1 MKNVFLIFL
10 SLCAVS
16 FTWAQ
21 TEIGGT
27 VLPNSETFGK
37 HQLVL
42 NGAGVREKL
51 WIDMYVGAL
60 YLPKKSTNAKAILKN
75 GQPVAVKLYIVSSLI
90 SSKRMSDAV
99 DDGFRKSTKGNI
111 APFLKK
117 IDKFKTFF
125 SEKISKDDVFDI
137 TFQPAIGVVVYK
149 NGKKLG
155 EIQGKDFKNAVFGIW
170 LSEHPANEDLKKA
183 MLGI

>member
-10 SLCAVS
+10 SLCAIT
-16 FTWAQ
+16 FTSAQ
-21 TEIGGT
+21 TEIGDA
-27 VLPNSETFGK
+27 VLPNSETFGE

-42 NGAGVREKL
+42 NGAGVREKF

-60 YLPKKSTNAKAILKN
+60 YLPKKSTDAKAILEN
-75 GQPVAVKLYIVSSLI
+75 GQPVAVKLYIVSRLI
-90 SSKRMSDAV
+90 SSERMSDAV
-99 DDGFRKSTKGNI
+99 DDGFRKSTKGNT
-111 APFLKK
+111 APFKKK

-125 SEKISKDDVFDI
+125 SEEINKDDVFDI
-137 TFQPAIGVVVYK
+137 TYQPALGVVVYK

-155 EIQGKDFKNAVFGIW
+155 EIQGEDFKTAVFGIW

-183 MLGI
+183 MLGM